1 MKQITQQRG
10 IKRSKMEGH
19 MNSWQTKNTPKRA
32 NHKGNEKNSSI

>member
-19 MNSWQTKNTPKRA
+19 NSWQTKNTPKRI
-32 NHKGNEKNSSI
+32 NHKGNEKNSST